1 MFIFKKWYCHVKS
14 WMESK
19 EISESKST
27 LTQDTMSRTVF
38 PSSKIFLLSFNF
50 QGIVAW
56 GFQMHLLWIFVS
68 WFFVWICLLSNFFF
82 TGVFWFLPYAY
93 QFLLL
98 EIHLPV
104 HWAIQTKTMRKYP
117 CWNNFWKVVRTS
129 VICLK
134 MMLEN
139 FVWKKS
145 TNFDPWVKFVVII
158 FIFLRCP
165 FSVKEWLK
173 KDVSLS

>member
-1 MFIFKKWYCHVKS
+1 
-14 WMESK
+14 
-19 EISESKST
+19 
-27 LTQDTMSRTVF
+27 MSRTPF
-38 PSSKIFLLSFNF
+38 PSSRIFLLSFSFPGDCRMRFSDAPSVNICF
-50 QGIVAW
+50 LV
-56 GFQMHLLWIFVS
+56 
-68 WFFVWICLLSNFFF
+68 FVWISLLSNFFF
-82 TGVFWFLPYAY
+82 AGVFWFLPYAY

-104 HWAIQTKTMRKYP
+104 HWAIQTKTMRKSLR
-117 CWNNFWKVVRTS
+117 WNNFWKVVRTS
-129 VICLK
+129 VIYLK

-145 TNFDPWVKFVVII
+145 TNLDLWVKFVMII

-173 KDVSLS
+173 RMFPCQRKLFWK

>member
-1 MFIFKKWYCHVKS
+1 MNLNQPW
-14 WMESK
+14 
-19 EISESKST
+19 
-27 LTQDTMSRTVF
+27 
-38 PSSKIFLLSFNF
+38 SKIPWVGLLSHHSGFPHF
-50 QGIVAW
+50 LSVSHAIVAW
-56 GFQMHLLWIFVS
+56 SFQMHLLCMFV
-68 WFFVWICLLSNFFF
+68 FFVWISLFSIFSSLVCF
-82 TGVFWFLPYAY
+82 GFLPYAC

-104 HWAIQTKTMRKYP
+104 YWAIQTKTMRKSLH
-117 CWNNFWKVVRTS
+117 WNNFWKVVRTS

-134 MMLEN
+134 MMWEN
-139 FVWKKS
+139 FVWKES
-145 TNFDPWVKFVVII
+145 TNFDLWVKFVVII